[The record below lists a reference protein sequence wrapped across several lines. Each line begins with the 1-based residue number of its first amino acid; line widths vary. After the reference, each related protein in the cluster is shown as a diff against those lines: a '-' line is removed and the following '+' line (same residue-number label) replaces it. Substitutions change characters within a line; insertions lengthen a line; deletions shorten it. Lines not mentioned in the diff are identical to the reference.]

1 MDALNSSAAKNTKST
16 ETADTTTYQSVAELT
31 NKKSVVI
38 TGAGPSTYIEEVTS
52 RGVVGYFDSCNQN
65 VQGDAN
71 SCSFTA
77 NMFRPERDSAKK
89 QTKLFWYV
97 FSWSKEA
104 FPWRGTTVSG
114 R

>member
-77 NMFRPERDSAKK
+77 NMFRPERDSAKR
-89 QTKLFWYV
+89 QTTLFCVVCILPFSGAISIGKKL
-97 FSWSKEA
+97 E
-104 FPWRGTTVSG
+104 GN
-114 R
+114 